1 MRATGVTGSI
11 LCAILLL
18 ASAPAVV
25 ATTYVGVSDSS
36 LVDQAAAVARV
47 QVVSIEPGP
56 AGGQPSTDY
65 RVEVE
70 EVVKGHLPGST
81 ITVRVP
87 GGVGANG
94 LTLKI
99 WGAPEFRPGDEPLLF
114 LAAGRDGS
122 FQILHL
128 MLGAFHARRAES
140 SEFAVRDLSEAH
152 RVRDTADLDSGD
164 EPGVR
169 NLGRFTAWIADRAL
183 GIRRAADYWRQA
195 PAEGFGSRQEKF
207 AETPA
212 TDGRPIRWFSFD
224 EGGKV
229 SWKLDPNGQP
239 GLDFSQV
246 ESVFQ
251 AALHAWTDDP
261 TSSIQYIYGGTGGA
275 TSGLLHNDGDNTIL
289 FNDPGDANLP
299 QAFTCQGGGI
309 LGIGGVFFRSD
320 TTRIYRSLA
329 YHAAIE
335 GDVVIND
342 GTECFFR
349 NNPAGLAEILAHEL
363 GHTLGF
369 GHSLDTRALMR
380 ATAHNDG
387 RGAQLSDDDRLAASV
402 VYGDGSF
409 QPDPP
414 PPPPPPVNGP
424 FKLSAT
430 VARTSVRLIWAN
442 VPDGAVELRIES
454 QQGKIFIPLATL
466 PWDSTSQPV
475 NGLGRNKAY
484 VFRIAALGDD
494 GKVLGYSNVLR
505 LRTLK

>member
-1 MRATGVTGSI
+1 MGV
-11 LCAILLL
+11 
-18 ASAPAVV
+18 SAVS
-25 ATTYVGVSDSS
+25 ATTYVGVSDSN

-47 QVVSIEPGP
+47 QVVGVEPGP

-87 GGVGANG
+87 GGVGADG

-114 LAAGRDGS
+114 LAASRDGS
-122 FQILHL
+122 FHVLHL
-128 MLGAFHARRAES
+128 MLGAFHARR
-140 SEFAVRDLSEAH
+140 SETSELAVRNLSEAH
-152 RVRDTADLDSGD
+152 RVQNTAGLDSGD

-169 NLGRFTAWIADRAL
+169 DLRRFTAWIADRAL
-183 GIRRAADYWRQA
+183 GIRRTADYWRLA
-195 PAEGFGSRQEKF
+195 PAEGLGSWQEKF
-207 AETPA
+207 AETLA
-212 TDGRPIRWFSFD
+212 VDGHPIRWFSFD

-229 SWKLDPNGQP
+229 SWKLDPSGQP

-246 ESVFQ
+246 EAAFQ
-251 AALHAWTDDP
+251 SALQAWTNDP
-261 TSSIQYIYGGTGGA
+261 TSSIQYIDGGPGNAPGG
-275 TSGLLHNDGDNTIL
+275 LIHNDGDNTIL
-289 FNDPGDANLP
+289 FSDPGNLNLP
-299 QAFTCQGGGI
+299 EPFTCQAGGV

-320 TTRIYRSLA
+320 STLTYRGLA

-335 GDVVIND
+335 GDVVINN

-349 NNPAGLAEILAHEL
+349 NNSSGLAEILAHEL

-369 GHSLDTRALMR
+369 GHSSDARALMR
-380 ATAHNDG
+380 ATVHNDG

-409 QPDPP
+409 RPDPP
-414 PPPPPPVNGP
+414 PPPPPVTGP

-430 VARTSVRLIWAN
+430 VARTSVRLSWAN
-442 VPDGAVELRIES
+442 VPDGAAKLRIES
-454 QQGKIFIPLATL
+454 QQGKIFIPLLTL
-466 PWDSTSQPV
+466 PWDSTSEPV
-475 NGLGRNKAY
+475 TGLGRNKAY
-484 VFRIAALGDD
+484 VFRIGALGDD
-494 GKVLGYSNVLR
+494 GKVLSYSNVVR